1 MIFIKQQW
9 LSTLFFSI
17 LLFGL
22 LFISWF
28 PSQVYSLFDRC
39 NERACLL
46 RNAIPQRESW
56 QCCKLYRIVVAQW
69 GYWGCCLCSLV
80 LACLGLR
87 EIIYKVNLLMNK
99 WARLEVNKGLTRRRC
114 MMMTA
119 NDINCI
125 PSIVFF
131 HNKQWVFVIVS
142 TS

>member
-1 MIFIKQQW
+1 MDDLYQTTVA
-9 LSTLFFSI
+9 LYSL
-17 LLFGL
+17 LLFHTLWGL

-80 LACLGLR
+80 LTCLGLR

-131 HNKQWVFVIVS
+131 HNKQWVS